1 MQQSLYIIFDNSNNC
16 GDLMSNPSLIKE
28 YRSVASTLAAVSTYL
43 GSYSLIDRM
52 SNALSP
58 DAVNRVI
65 YEMSRILN
73 SVTKEEVPKITP
85 YNENN
90 RRGIRVV
97 KEEGETAKEIIID
110 GEIAETSQLELFLEE
125 VEKNPHIARSLA
137 SLAMYLSAKAQL
149 NSMVGRK

>member
-1 MQQSLYIIFDNSNNC
+1 MND
-16 GDLMSNPSLIKE
+16 PSFLKE

-58 DAVNRVI
+58 DSANRVI

-73 SVTKEEVPKITP
+73 SVSKEKEQKIRP

-90 RRGIRVV
+90 KRGILVIR
-97 KEEGETAKEIIID
+97 ED
-110 GEIAETSQLELFLEE
+110 GNKFFIGGDLAETSEIELFLED

-137 SLAMYLSAKAQL
+137 ALAMYLSARAQF
-149 NSMVGRK
+149 NSVVG

>member
-1 MQQSLYIIFDNSNNC
+1 MN
-16 GDLMSNPSLIKE
+16 NPSFLKE

-58 DAVNRVI
+58 DSANRVI

-73 SVTKEEVPKITP
+73 SVSKEKEQKIRP

-90 RRGIRVV
+90 KRGILVIR
-97 KEEGETAKEIIID
+97 ED
-110 GEIAETSQLELFLEE
+110 GNFFINGDLAETSEIELFLED

-137 SLAMYLSAKAQL
+137 SLAMYLSARAQF
-149 NSMVGRK
+149 NREVE